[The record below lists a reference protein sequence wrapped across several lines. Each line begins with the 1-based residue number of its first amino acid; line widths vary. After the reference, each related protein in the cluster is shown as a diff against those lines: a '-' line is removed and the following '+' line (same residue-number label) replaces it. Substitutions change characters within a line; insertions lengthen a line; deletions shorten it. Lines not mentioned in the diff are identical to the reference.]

1 MGAFTAPEAVADTKC
16 SYHPAVDVYGLGL
29 IYNYMYGLSHSQ
41 SGKYVMRPLS
51 KQKERIGLSFHLS
64 LLTFYKMREC
74 TR

>member
-41 SGKYVMRPLS
+41 SGK
-51 KQKERIGLSFHLS
+51 
-64 LLTFYKMREC
+64 
-74 TR
+74 